1 MANLRTDNL
10 CGRGDVSVND
20 GTVWS
25 SLVSGSTL
33 NGYPAT
39 NGFNG
44 NTVNDV
50 YPAAGGTIVWTAPNG
65 GIRGNKI
72 RIHVYAG
79 NTHPIVLV
87 NGVTTGAI
95 VGSSTPDQRGAW
107 VDVTDIT
114 GGVLK
119 TITAVGQTIGG
130 IARQSGWGAVEID
143 GEILVDSLVGSKG
156 GRSAIS
162 GSVYFPGYIN
172 GTVAEYLSI
181 PDTADLDMGTGDFTF
196 ECWVRAAESSGEY
209 AGIFGPY
216 DYDNAGLTIQL
227 SNTGKLRVVNST
239 GIDQSGSTVIIPQD
253 GTMGSWHHIA
263 VERSSGTIKGYVNGV
278 EEISH
283 SYSSA
288 VDFCYGGFAVI
299 GVTDRTNYPG
309 DYDLKGFISNLR
321 VCKGH
326 AVYGA
331 AFTPP
336 TSPLTVHY
344 TSDND
349 KTSLLCCQDSDDPT
363 QEATGKTISA
373 HGGRYQTGNKNIL
386 INGDFSQGTTGFFGD
401 SGASISE
408 SGGVMTVTNGGGD
421 NLYALAQFGVCVPGQ
436 SYRLTATVTPTFAS
450 GNPVFRVRFGGNA
463 ESFVQPQASM
473 STGVSFRI
481 DTGEKVADGR
491 SLEIG
496 SGNSSGITQF
506 TITDLVV
513 TAVNPPLPS
522 KNIPQF
528 GVDAGV
534 TFGGSISMNSSSWM
548 NFPTGTTEERGRGRG
563 VLFGG
568 YSSPTGYM
576 QDIYYLEIQSFGN
589 AVHFGDL
596 SASRYSA
603 GACASSTRGLCGGGR
618 KSNGDSINIIE
629 SVEIAVTSDVIDF
642 GDLTESRRFIQ
653 GHSNSTRGFWL
664 GGRLP
669 SPNNSIVNTLDF
681 VNIASAGNATRFGGL
696 TAVGMNAVATT
707 GSSTRLLAMGGYDGS
722 NSRDII
728 EYWEMSTA
736 GDGTDFG
743 DLTTAKSQ
751 ATAVSSGTR
760 AVAIGGVGSPAIV
773 NIMDYVTI
781 SSTGN
786 AIDFGDTV
794 NTYEHTGSV
803 DNSIRGVIC
812 GARTPSYLNILES
825 LTIATLGNS
834 QDFGD
839 IPRDNLAYIAG
850 TSDSHGGL

>member
-25 SLVSGSTL
+25 SLVSGNTL
-33 NGYPAT
+33 SGYPAT

-50 YPAAGGTIVWTAPNG
+50 YPAAGETIVWTAPNG
-65 GIRGNKI
+65 GIRGSKI

-79 NTHPIVLV
+79 NTHPIIMV
-87 NGVTTGAI
+87 NGVTTGAV

-119 TITAVGQTIGG
+119 TITAVGQTISSV
-130 IARQSGWGAVEID
+130 ARQSGWGAVEID

-172 GTVAEYLSI
+172 GTVSEYLSI
-181 PDTADLDMGTGDFTF
+181 PDTNDLDIGTSDFTF

-216 DYDNAGLTIQL
+216 NYDNAGLTIQL
-227 SNTGKLRVVNST
+227 SNTGKLRVINPT
-239 GIDQSGSTVIIPQD
+239 AIDQEGSTVIIPQD
-253 GTMGSWHHIA
+253 GTMGDWHHIA
-263 VERSSGTIKGYVNGV
+263 VERSSGTIKGYVNGI

-288 VDFCYGGFAVI
+288 IDFCNGGFAVI
-299 GVTDRTNYPG
+299 GVTDRNDYPG

-326 AVYGA
+326 AVYGG

-344 TSDND
+344 TSEND

-373 HGGRYQTGNKNIL
+373 HGGRFQTGNKNIL
-386 INGDFSQGTTGFFGD
+386 LNGDFSQGTTGFFGD

-421 NLYALAQFGVCVPGQ
+421 NLYALAQFGVCHPGQ

-463 ESFVQPQASM
+463 ESFVQEESSM

-481 DTGEKVADGR
+481 DTGERVADGR

-513 TAVNPPLPS
+513 TAINPPILP
-522 KNIPQF
+522 KVIPPY

-534 TFGGSISMNSSSWM
+534 TFGGAISMNSSSWM

-563 VLFGG
+563 FVGG
-568 YSSPTGYM
+568 GNNPSTTNTI
-576 QDIYYLEIQSFGN
+576 QFVEIQTSGNSFD
-589 AVHFGDL
+589 FGDL
-596 SASRYSA
+596 SAGRQSTL
-603 GACASSTRGLCGGGR
+603 GALANSTRGIWGGGQIHPANSDIMDFITTATTGNATDFGNLSVARRNLIGTGNQTRGLFAGGQTPTLQDVIDYVTIASLGNATDFGNLSVAR
-618 KSNGDSINIIE
+618 KDLGAASSQTRGLFFGGNAPSG
-629 SVEIAVTSDVIDF
+629 SDVIDYV
-642 GDLTESRRFIQ
+642 T
-653 GHSNSTRGFWL
+653 
-664 GGRLP
+664 
-669 SPNNSIVNTLDF
+669 
-681 VNIASAGNATRFGGL
+681 IATAGNAT
-696 TAVGMNAVATT
+696 
-707 GSSTRLLAMGGYDGS
+707 
-722 NSRDII
+722 
-728 EYWEMSTA
+728 
-736 GDGTDFG
+736 DFG
-743 DLTTAKSQ
+743 NLTVSRTSQ
-751 ATAVSSGTR
+751 AVSSKTR
-760 AVAIGGVGSPAIV
+760 AVVMGGNAGAPGYANYNTI
-773 NIMDYVTI
+773 DFVTI
-781 SSTGN
+781 SSTGD
-786 AIDFGDTV
+786 ATDFGDLITAIANTQPASNSIIGLNMGGSNGSV
-794 NTYEHTGSV
+794 NTIEF
-803 DNSIRGVIC
+803 I
-812 GARTPSYLNILES
+812 
-825 LTIATLGNS
+825 TIASEGNA
-834 QDFGD
+834 QDYGD
-839 IPRDNLAYIAG
+839 LIFTQGEGAG
-850 TSDSHGGL
+850 CSDSHGGI

>member
-25 SLVSGSTL
+25 SFVSGSTL
-33 NGYPAT
+33 SGYPAT

-44 NTVNDV
+44 DTVNDV

-65 GIRGNKI
+65 GIRGNTI

-79 NTHPIVLV
+79 NTHPIVMV
-87 NGVTTGAI
+87 NGVTTGAV

-156 GRSAIS
+156 GRSAIN

-181 PDTADLDMGTGDFTF
+181 PDTSDLDMGTGDFTF

-253 GTMGSWHHIA
+253 GTMGEWHHIA
-263 VERSSGTIKGYVNGV
+263 VERSSGTIKGYVNGI

-288 VDFCYGGFAVI
+288 IDFCYGGFAVI

-344 TSDND
+344 TSEND

-363 QEATGKTISA
+363 QEATDKTISA

-386 INGDFSQGTTGFFGD
+386 LNGDFSQGTTGFFGD

-463 ESFVQPQASM
+463 ESFVQPQATM

-522 KNIPQF
+522 KNIPPY

-534 TFGGSISMNSSSWM
+534 TFGGAISMNSSSWM
-548 NFPTGTTEERGRGRG
+548 NFPTGRTEERGRGRG
-563 VLFGG
+563 VIGG
-568 YSSPTGYM
+568 GNVPSRTNVM
-576 QDIYYLEIQSFGN
+576 QYITIQSYGN
-589 AVHFGDL
+589 
-596 SASRYSA
+596 S
-603 GACASSTRGLCGGGR
+603 
-618 KSNGDSINIIE
+618 
-629 SVEIAVTSDVIDF
+629 IDF
-642 GDLTESRRFIQ
+642 GDLTVPRQSQ
-653 GHSNSTRGFWL
+653 PGSTGTSTRGL
-664 GGRLP
+664 
-669 SPNNSIVNTLDF
+669 
-681 VNIASAGNATRFGGL
+681 FGGGQAPGPAD
-696 TAVGMNAVATT
+696 TVVIDHITIAITSNA
-707 GSSTRLLAMGGYDGS
+707 
-722 NSRDII
+722 I
-728 EYWEMSTA
+728 
-736 GDGTDFG
+736 DFG
-743 DLTTAKSQ
+743 DLTVA
-751 ATAVSSGTR
+751 R
-760 AVAIGGVGSPAIV
+760 RAIGGTGNQIRGLFAGGEVSPSPGLSDVI
-773 NIMDYVTI
+773 DYVTVA
-781 SSTGN
+781 SLGN
-786 AIDFGDTV
+786 AIDFGNQSVTRRNLGTASSPTRSLFMGGLDPSTKNEIDYV
-794 NTYEHTGSV
+794 TTATTGNAS
-803 DNSIRGVIC
+803 
-812 GARTPSYLNILES
+812 
-825 LTIATLGNS
+825 
-834 QDFGD
+834 DFGD
-839 IPRDNLAYIAG
+839 LTVGRYSAGGFSSNTRAVAMGGYAGSAQNTIDYVTISTTGDAIDFGDMITALYSAGGNVSNSLRGVRMGGATSDGSIGYINIATTG
-850 TSDSHGGL
+850 DELDFGDLYLHHQEGGGCSDSHGGL

>member
-25 SLVSGSTL
+25 SFVSGNTL
-33 NGYPAT
+33 SGYPAT

-50 YPAAGGTIVWTAPNG
+50 YGAAGETIVWTAPNG
-65 GIRGNKI
+65 GIRGSKI

-79 NTHPIVLV
+79 NTHPIIMV

-130 IARQSGWGAVEID
+130 VARQSGWGAVEID

-162 GSVYFPGYIN
+162 GSVYFPGYLD
-172 GTVAEYLSI
+172 GEKAEYLSI
-181 PDTADLDMGTGDFTF
+181 PDTDDLDMGTGDFTF

-209 AGIFGPY
+209 AGIFGAY
-216 DYDNAGLTIQL
+216 DYDNAALLIQIG
-227 SNTGKLRVVNST
+227 NTGKLRIVNPNN
-239 GIDQSGSTVIIPQD
+239 IDQEGSTIIIPQD
-253 GTMGSWHHIA
+253 GVMSDWHHIA
-263 VERSSGTIKGYVNGV
+263 VTRVSGTIKGYVNGV
-278 EEISH
+278 EEVSH
-283 SYSSA
+283 SYSNA
-288 VDFCYGGFAVI
+288 IDFCVGGFAVI
-299 GVTDRTNYPG
+299 GVTSIADHPG

-326 AVYGA
+326 TVYGG

-344 TSDND
+344 TSEND

-386 INGDFSQGTTGFFGD
+386 INGDFSQGTTGFVGD
-401 SGASISE
+401 SGASISVNN
-408 SGGVMTVTNGGGD
+408 GVMTVTNGGGD
-421 NLYALAQFGVCVPGQ
+421 NLYALAQVGVCHIGQ
-436 SYRLTATVTPTFAS
+436 KYRCTATITATFSS
-450 GNPVFRVRFGGNA
+450 GNPVFRVRFGGSA
-463 ESFVQPQASM
+463 ESFVQSEATISN
-473 STGVSFRI
+473 GVAFRL
-481 DTGEKVADGR
+481 DTGEKIADGR
-491 SLEIG
+491 RFEIG

-506 TITDLVV
+506 TVTDLVV
-513 TAVNPPLPS
+513 TAIDPPLPS

-568 YSSPTGYM
+568 YSSPTGYI

-596 SASRYSA
+596 TVSRYSA
-603 GACASSTRGLCGGGR
+603 GGCASVTRGLSGGGR
-618 KSNGDSINIIE
+618 KSNGDRINTIE
-629 SVEIAVTSDVIDF
+629 YVEIAITSNSIDF
-642 GDLTESRRFIQ
+642 GDLTEAKSHCAACGNQ
-653 GHSNSTRGFWL
+653 TRGLWM
-664 GGRLP
+664 GGVTP
-669 SPNNSIVNTLDF
+669 TVTDVIEYAT
-681 VNIASAGNATRFGGL
+681 IASLGNATDFGNL
-696 TAVGMNAVATT
+696 RAASSAMAVAASPTRALALGGGNPSSFFDYIDYVEIATT
-707 GSSTRLLAMGGYDGS
+707 GNAQ
-722 NSRDII
+722 
-728 EYWEMSTA
+728 
-736 GDGTDFG
+736 DFG
-743 DLTTAKSQ
+743 DLTQ
-751 ATAVSSGTR
+751 DRNQNTAVSSNTR
-760 AVAIGGVGSPAIV
+760 AICIGGNRTPAISNV
-773 NIMDYVTI
+773 MDYVTI

-786 AIDFGDTV
+786 AIDFGDTLAA
-794 NTYEHTGSV
+794 YEHTGSV
-803 DNSIRGVIC
+803 DNAIRGVIT